1 MQIEMHYVKAHVSG
15 PHLSE
20 KRVHVGPV
28 IVQKAA
34 ACMDKFRYFPD
45 FGLKEPE
52 SIGVSHH
59 DAGDSI
65 VKKRLQVIHID
76 CAIRSGF
83 HLYHLQSAYRCA
95 CRISTVGA
103 VRDNHLRPAQV
114 IP

>member
-1 MQIEMHYVKAHVSG
+1 MHYVKAHVSR

-20 KRVHVGPV
+20 KRIHVGPV

-34 ACMDKFRYFPD
+34 AGMDKFRYFPD
-45 FGLKEPE
+45 FGFKEPE

-59 DAGDSI
+59 DAGDRI
-65 VKKRLQVIHID
+65 IKKRLQVIHIN
-76 CAIRSGF
+76 CAVRAGL
-83 HLYHLQSAYRCA
+83 HLYHLQSAYGSA
-95 CRISTVGA
+95 CRIGAVGA